1 MSNSITKYHYISEI
15 EYSNLQSSY
24 RSKVR
29 ENQRLIAEVQR
40 LNHII
45 KQLNDDVAA
54 ANDEA
59 INYRDMYLSL
69 RKGKYLLIPK

>member
-40 LNHII
+40 LNHLI

-54 ANDEA
+54 ANEEA